1 MIIPSFSSE
10 MRAINNKHVY
20 TCPICA
26 ISYGYIKDDLS
37 MNLETECIACKFN
50 GRVSEF
56 IPDIIGAPI

>member
-1 MIIPSFSSE
+1 